1 MRKRERAVADKS
13 KDITE
18 KVLLELQQA
27 DGAWTG
33 TTGVERG
40 AGRIYSTA
48 LAMLSLSVKY
58 HYLPIYQ
65 N

>member
-1 MRKRERAVADKS
+1 MRKREKAVAAKS
-13 KDITE
+13 KDVTE
-18 KVLLELQQA
+18 EALLKLQQA

-33 TTGVERG
+33 TTGMERG
-40 AGRIYSTA
+40 AGRVYCTT